1 MFKINLAGLSKILG
15 GKKVKK
21 LRLITAL
28 GIIMVSLTQIVSA
41 SSFDVVVN
49 PTQITTKQG
58 ESIEVKVDLKDIEM
72 KERGINTLEG
82 YINFD
87 EDVIENVEVETK
99 NDWQIEYN
107 KDSNSDLYGKF
118 LMVKDIEGIKE
129 NEEILT
135 LKIKVKDK
143 VKKESAKV
151 VLKDLTSND
160 GENLVNI
167 GNKEININFEG
178 VKTVNT
184 GDNTIIFVTGIMLA
198 AVVTYLVSIKKEIK
212 E

>member
-1 MFKINLAGLSKILG
+1 M
-15 GKKVKK
+15 KK
-21 LRLITAL
+21 LRLIIAL
-28 GIIMVSLTQIVSA
+28 SIIMVSLTGIVSA
-41 SSFDVVVN
+41 SSFDVGVN
-49 PTQITTKQG
+49 PTEVTAKQG
-58 ESIEVKVDLKDIEM
+58 ESIEVKVDLKDIDM
-72 KERGINTLEG
+72 KEKGINTLEG
-82 YINFD
+82 YITFD
-87 EDVIENVEVETK
+87 EDVIENVELETK

-129 NEEILT
+129 NEEVLT

-143 VKKESAKV
+143 VKKESTKV
-151 VLKDLTSND
+151 ILKDLTSND

-178 VKTVNT
+178 VKAVNT
-184 GDNTIIFVTGIMLA
+184 GDNTIIFVTGIMLLA
-198 AVVTYLVSIKKEIK
+198 LVTYLISIKKDVK

>member
-1 MFKINLAGLSKILG
+1 MKKWKKIAFLS
-15 GKKVKK
+15 V
-21 LRLITAL
+21 
-28 GIIMVSLTQIVSA
+28 IMVSLTGIVSA
-41 SSFDVVVN
+41 SSFDVGVN
-49 PTQITTKQG
+49 PIEVTAKQG
-58 ESIEVKVDLKDIEM
+58 ESIEVKVDLKDIDM
-72 KERGINTLEG
+72 KEKGMNTLEG

-129 NEEILT
+129 NEEVLT

-143 VKKESAKV
+143 VKKESTKV
-151 VLKDLTSND
+151 ILKDLTSND

-178 VKTVNT
+178 VKAVNT
-184 GDNTIIFVTGIMLA
+184 GDNTIILVTGIMLVA
-198 AVVTYLVSIKKEIK
+198 LVTYLISIKKDVK

>member
-1 MFKINLAGLSKILG
+1 M
-15 GKKVKK
+15 KK

-28 GIIMVSLTQIVSA
+28 SIIMVSLTGIVSA
-41 SSFDVVVN
+41 SSFDVGVN
-49 PTQITTKQG
+49 PTEVTAKQG
-58 ESIEVKVDLKDIEM
+58 ESIEVKVDLKDIDM
-72 KERGINTLEG
+72 KEKGINTLEG

-87 EDVIENVEVETK
+87 EDVIENVEVEAK

-129 NEEILT
+129 NEEVLT

-143 VKKESAKV
+143 VKKESTKV
-151 VLKDLTSND
+151 ILKDLTSND

-167 GNKEININFEG
+167 GDKEININFEG
-178 VKTVNT
+178 VKAVNT
-184 GDNTIIFVTGIMLA
+184 GDNTIILVTGIMLA
-198 AVVTYLVSIKKEIK
+198 ALVTYLISIKKDVK

>member
-1 MFKINLAGLSKILG
+1 M
-15 GKKVKK
+15 KK

-28 GIIMVSLTQIVSA
+28 SIIMVSLTGIVSA
-41 SSFDVVVN
+41 SSFDVGVN
-49 PTQITTKQG
+49 PTEVTAKQG
-58 ESIEVKVDLKDIEM
+58 ESIEVKVDLKDIDM
-72 KERGINTLEG
+72 KEKGINTLEG

-129 NEEILT
+129 NEEVLT

-143 VKKESAKV
+143 VKKESTKV
-151 VLKDLTSND
+151 ILKDLTSND

-178 VKTVNT
+178 VKAVNT
-184 GDNTIIFVTGIMLA
+184 GDNTIILVTGIMLLA
-198 AVVTYLVSIKKEIK
+198 LVTYLISIKKYVK

>member
-1 MFKINLAGLSKILG
+1 M
-15 GKKVKK
+15 KK
-21 LRLITAL
+21 LGLIMIL
-28 GIIMVSLTQIVSA
+28 SIIMVSLTGIVSA
-41 SSFDVVVN
+41 SSFDVGVN
-49 PTQITTKQG
+49 PIEVTAKQG
-58 ESIEVKVDLKDIEM
+58 ESIEVKVDLKDIDM
-72 KERGINTLEG
+72 KEKGINTLEG

-129 NEEILT
+129 NEEVLT

-143 VKKESAKV
+143 VKKGSTKV

-178 VKTVNT
+178 VKAVNT
-184 GDNTIIFVTGIMLA
+184 GDNTIILVTGIMLA
-198 AVVTYLVSIKKEIK
+198 ALVAYLISIKKDVK

>member
-1 MFKINLAGLSKILG
+1 M
-15 GKKVKK
+15 KK
-21 LRLITAL
+21 LRLIMAL
-28 GIIMVSLTQIVSA
+28 SIIMVSLTGIVSA
-41 SSFDVVVN
+41 SSFDVGVN
-49 PTQITTKQG
+49 PTEVTAKQG
-58 ESIEVKVDLKDIEM
+58 ESIEVKVDLKDIDM
-72 KERGINTLEG
+72 KEKGINTLEG

-87 EDVIENVEVETK
+87 EDVIESVEVETK

-107 KDSNSDLYGKF
+107 KDNNSDLYGKF

-129 NEEILT
+129 NEEVLT

-143 VKKESAKV
+143 VKKESTKV

-198 AVVTYLVSIKKEIK
+198 VVVTYLVSIKKEIK

>member
-1 MFKINLAGLSKILG
+1 M
-15 GKKVKK
+15 KK
-21 LRLITAL
+21 LRLITVL
-28 GIIMVSLTQIVSA
+28 SIIMVSLTGIVSA
-41 SSFDVVVN
+41 SSFDVGVN
-49 PTQITTKQG
+49 PTEVTAKQG
-58 ESIEVKVDLKDIEM
+58 ESIEVKVDLKDIDM
-72 KERGINTLEG
+72 KEKGINTLEG

-87 EDVIENVEVETK
+87 EDVIENVELVTK

-129 NEEILT
+129 NEEVLT

-143 VKKESAKV
+143 VKKESTKV
-151 VLKDLTSND
+151 TLKDLTSND

-167 GNKEININFEG
+167 GDKEININFEG
-178 VKTVNT
+178 VKAVNT
-184 GDNTIIFVTGIMLA
+184 GDNTIILVTGIMLA
-198 AVVTYLVSIKKEIK
+198 ALVTYLISIKKDVK

>member
-1 MFKINLAGLSKILG
+1 M
-15 GKKVKK
+15 KK

>member
-1 MFKINLAGLSKILG
+1 M
-15 GKKVKK
+15 KK
-21 LRLITAL
+21 LRLIMAL
-28 GIIMVSLTQIVSA
+28 SIIMVSLTGIVSA
-41 SSFDVVVN
+41 SSFDVGVN
-49 PTQITTKQG
+49 PTEVTAKQG
-58 ESIEVKVDLKDIEM
+58 ESIEVKVDLKDIDM
-72 KERGINTLEG
+72 KEKGINTLEG

-87 EDVIENVEVETK
+87 EDVIESVEVETK

-107 KDSNSDLYGKF
+107 KDNNSDLYGKF

-129 NEEILT
+129 NEEVLT

-143 VKKESAKV
+143 VKKESTKV

-198 AVVTYLVSIKKEIK
+198 AVVTYLVSIKKKIK

>member
-1 MFKINLAGLSKILG
+1 M
-15 GKKVKK
+15 KK

-198 AVVTYLVSIKKEIK
+198 AVVTYIVSIKKEIK

>member
-1 MFKINLAGLSKILG
+1 M
-15 GKKVKK
+15 KK
-21 LRLITAL
+21 LRLIMAL
-28 GIIMVSLTQIVSA
+28 SIIMVSLTGIVSA
-41 SSFDVVVN
+41 SSFDVGVN
-49 PTQITTKQG
+49 PTEVTAKQG
-58 ESIEVKVDLKDIEM
+58 ESIEVKVDLKDIDM
-72 KERGINTLEG
+72 KEKGINTLEG

-87 EDVIENVEVETK
+87 EDVIESVEVETK

-107 KDSNSDLYGKF
+107 KDNNSDLYGKF

-129 NEEILT
+129 NEEVLT

-143 VKKESAKV
+143 VKKESTKV

>member
-1 MFKINLAGLSKILG
+1 M
-15 GKKVKK
+15 KK
-21 LRLITAL
+21 LGLIMIL
-28 GIIMVSLTQIVSA
+28 SIIMVSLTGIVSA
-41 SSFDVVVN
+41 SSFDVGVN
-49 PTQITTKQG
+49 PIEVTAKQG
-58 ESIEVKVDLKDIEM
+58 ESIEVKVDLKDIDM
-72 KERGINTLEG
+72 KEKGINTLEG

-129 NEEILT
+129 NEEVLT

-143 VKKESAKV
+143 LKKESTKV
-151 VLKDLTSND
+151 ILKDLTSND

-178 VKTVNT
+178 VKAVNT
-184 GDNTIIFVTGIMLA
+184 GDNTIILVTGILLSA
-198 AVVTYLVSIKKEIK
+198 LVTYLISIKKDVK

>member
-1 MFKINLAGLSKILG
+1 M
-15 GKKVKK
+15 KK

-178 VKTVNT
+178 FKTVNT

>member
-1 MFKINLAGLSKILG
+1 M
-15 GKKVKK
+15 KK
-21 LRLITAL
+21 LRLIIAL
-28 GIIMVSLTQIVSA
+28 SIIMVSLTGIVSA
-41 SSFDVVVN
+41 SSFDVGVN
-49 PTQITTKQG
+49 PTEVTTKQG
-58 ESIEVKVDLKDIEM
+58 ESIEVKVDLKDIDM
-72 KERGINTLEG
+72 KEKGINTLEG

-129 NEEILT
+129 NEEVLT

-143 VKKESAKV
+143 VKKESTKV
-151 VLKDLTSND
+151 ILKDLTSND

-184 GDNTIIFVTGIMLA
+184 GDNTIILVTGIMLA
-198 AVVTYLVSIKKEIK
+198 ALVTYLISIKKDVK

>member
-1 MFKINLAGLSKILG
+1 M
-15 GKKVKK
+15 KK
-21 LRLITAL
+21 LKLIIAL
-28 GIIMVSLTQIVSA
+28 SIIMVSLTGIVSA
-41 SSFDVVVN
+41 SSFDVGVN
-49 PTQITTKQG
+49 PTEVTAKQG
-58 ESIEVKVDLKDIEM
+58 ESIEVKVDLKDIDM
-72 KERGINTLEG
+72 KEKGINTLEG

-87 EDVIENVEVETK
+87 EDVIENVELETK

-129 NEEILT
+129 NEEVLT

-143 VKKESAKV
+143 IKKESTKV

-160 GENLVNI
+160 GDNLVNI

-178 VKTVNT
+178 VKAVNT
-184 GDNTIIFVTGIMLA
+184 GDNTIILVTGIMLA
-198 AVVTYLVSIKKEIK
+198 ALVTYLVSIKKGVK

>member
-1 MFKINLAGLSKILG
+1 M
-15 GKKVKK
+15 KK
-21 LRLITAL
+21 LRLIIAL
-28 GIIMVSLTQIVSA
+28 SIIMVSLTGIVSA
-41 SSFDVVVN
+41 SSFDVGVN
-49 PTQITTKQG
+49 PTEVTAKQG
-58 ESIEVKVDLKDIEM
+58 ESIEVKVDLKDIDM
-72 KERGINTLEG
+72 KEKGINTLEG
-82 YINFD
+82 YITFD
-87 EDVIENVEVETK
+87 EDVIENVELETK

-129 NEEILT
+129 NEEVLS

-143 VKKESAKV
+143 VKKEGTKV

-184 GDNTIIFVTGIMLA
+184 GDNTIIFVTGIILLA
-198 AVVTYLVSIKKEIK
+198 LVTYLISIKKYVK

>member
-1 MFKINLAGLSKILG
+1 M
-15 GKKVKK
+15 KK
-21 LRLITAL
+21 LRLIIAL
-28 GIIMVSLTQIVSA
+28 SIIMVSLTGIVSA
-41 SSFDVVVN
+41 SSFDVGVN
-49 PTQITTKQG
+49 PTEVTAKQG
-58 ESIEVKVDLKDIEM
+58 ESIEVKVDLKDIDM
-72 KERGINTLEG
+72 KEKGINTLEG
-82 YINFD
+82 YITFD
-87 EDVIENVEVETK
+87 ENVIENVELETK

-129 NEEILT
+129 NEEVLI

-143 VKKESAKV
+143 VKKEGTKV

-178 VKTVNT
+178 VKAVNT
-184 GDNTIIFVTGIMLA
+184 GDNTIILVTGIMLLA
-198 AVVTYLVSIKKEIK
+198 LVTYLISIKKYVK

>member
-1 MFKINLAGLSKILG
+1 M
-15 GKKVKK
+15 KK
-21 LRLITAL
+21 LGLIMIL
-28 GIIMVSLTQIVSA
+28 SIIMVSLTGIVSA
-41 SSFDVVVN
+41 SSFDVGVN
-49 PTQITTKQG
+49 PIEVTAKQG
-58 ESIEVKVDLKDIEM
+58 ESIEVKVDLKDIDM
-72 KERGINTLEG
+72 KEKGINTLEG

-118 LMVKDIEGIKE
+118 LMIKDIEGIKE
-129 NEEILT
+129 NQEVLT

-143 VKKESAKV
+143 VKKESTKV
-151 VLKDLTSND
+151 ILKDLTSND

-178 VKTVNT
+178 VKAVNT
-184 GDNTIIFVTGIMLA
+184 GDNTIILVTGILLSA
-198 AVVTYLVSIKKEIK
+198 LVTYLISIKKDVK

>member
-1 MFKINLAGLSKILG
+1 M
-15 GKKVKK
+15 KK

-28 GIIMVSLTQIVSA
+28 SIIMVSLTQIVSA

-49 PTQITTKQG
+49 PTEITTKQG
-58 ESIEVKVDLKDIEM
+58 ESIEVKVDLKDIDM
-72 KERGINTLEG
+72 KEKGINTLEG
-82 YINFD
+82 YITFD
-87 EDVIENVEVETK
+87 EDVIENVELVTK

-118 LMVKDIEGIKE
+118 LMVKNIEGIKE
-129 NEEILT
+129 NEEVLT

-143 VKKESAKV
+143 VKKESTKV
-151 VLKDLTSND
+151 VLKDLISND

-198 AVVTYLVSIKKEIK
+198 AVVTYLVSMKKEIK

>member
-1 MFKINLAGLSKILG
+1 M
-15 GKKVKK
+15 KK
-21 LRLITAL
+21 LRLIIAL
-28 GIIMVSLTQIVSA
+28 SIIMVSLTGIVSA
-41 SSFDVVVN
+41 SSFDVGVN
-49 PTQITTKQG
+49 PTDVTAKQG
-58 ESIEVKVDLKDIEM
+58 ESIEVKVDLKDIDM
-72 KERGINTLEG
+72 KEKGMNTLEG

-129 NEEILT
+129 NEEVLT

-143 VKKESAKV
+143 VKKESTKV
-151 VLKDLTSND
+151 ILKDLTSND

-167 GNKEININFEG
+167 GDKEININFEG
-178 VKTVNT
+178 VKAVNT
-184 GDNTIIFVTGIMLA
+184 GDNTIILVTGIMLA
-198 AVVTYLVSIKKEIK
+198 ALVTYLISIKKDVK

>member
-1 MFKINLAGLSKILG
+1 M
-15 GKKVKK
+15 KK
-21 LRLITAL
+21 LGLIMIL
-28 GIIMVSLTQIVSA
+28 SIIMVSLTGIVSA
-41 SSFDVVVN
+41 SSFDVGVN
-49 PTQITTKQG
+49 PIEVTAKQG
-58 ESIEVKVDLKDIEM
+58 ESIEVKVDLKDIDM
-72 KERGINTLEG
+72 KEKGINTLEG

-129 NEEILT
+129 NEEVLT
-135 LKIKVKDK
+135 LKIESTKVI
-143 VKKESAKV
+143 
-151 VLKDLTSND
+151 LKDLTSND

-178 VKTVNT
+178 VKAVNT
-184 GDNTIIFVTGIMLA
+184 GDNTIILVTGIMLA
-198 AVVTYLVSIKKEIK
+198 ALVTYLISIKKDVK

>member
-1 MFKINLAGLSKILG
+1 
-15 GKKVKK
+15 
-21 LRLITAL
+21 
-28 GIIMVSLTQIVSA
+28 
-41 SSFDVVVN
+41 
-49 PTQITTKQG
+49 
-58 ESIEVKVDLKDIEM
+58 M
-72 KERGINTLEG
+72 KEKGINALEG

-87 EDVIENVEVETK
+87 EDVIENVELETK

-129 NEEILT
+129 NEEVLT

-143 VKKESAKV
+143 VKKEGTKV
-151 VLKDLTSND
+151 ILKDLTSND
-160 GENLVNI
+160 GDNLVNI

-184 GDNTIIFVTGIMLA
+184 GDSTIILVTGIMLLA
-198 AVVTYLVSIKKEIK
+198 LVTYLISIKKDVK

>member
-1 MFKINLAGLSKILG
+1 M
-15 GKKVKK
+15 KK
-21 LRLITAL
+21 LGLIMIL
-28 GIIMVSLTQIVSA
+28 SIIMVSLTGIVSA
-41 SSFDVVVN
+41 SSFDVGVN
-49 PTQITTKQG
+49 PIEVTAKQG
-58 ESIEVKVDLKDIEM
+58 ESIEVKVDLKDIDM
-72 KERGINTLEG
+72 KEKGINTLEG

-118 LMVKDIEGIKE
+118 LMVKDIDGIKE
-129 NEEILT
+129 NEEVLT

-143 VKKESAKV
+143 VKKESTKV
-151 VLKDLTSND
+151 ILKDLTSND

-178 VKTVNT
+178 VKAVNT
-184 GDNTIIFVTGIMLA
+184 GDNTIILVTGIILSA
-198 AVVTYLVSIKKEIK
+198 LVTYLISIKKDVK

>member
-1 MFKINLAGLSKILG
+1 MKKWKKIAFLS
-15 GKKVKK
+15 V
-21 LRLITAL
+21 
-28 GIIMVSLTQIVSA
+28 IMVSLTGIVSA
-41 SSFDVVVN
+41 SSFDVGVN
-49 PTQITTKQG
+49 PIEVTAKQG
-58 ESIEVKVDLKDIEM
+58 ESIEVKVDLKDIDM
-72 KERGINTLEG
+72 KEKGINTLEG

-118 LMVKDIEGIKE
+118 LMIKDIEGIKE
-129 NEEILT
+129 NEEVLT

-143 VKKESAKV
+143 VKKESTKV
-151 VLKDLTSND
+151 ILKDLTSND

-178 VKTVNT
+178 VKAVNT
-184 GDNTIIFVTGIMLA
+184 GDNTTILVTGIMLA
-198 AVVTYLVSIKKEIK
+198 ALVTYLISIKKDVK

>member
-1 MFKINLAGLSKILG
+1 M
-15 GKKVKK
+15 KK
-21 LRLITAL
+21 LRLIIAL
-28 GIIMVSLTQIVSA
+28 SIIMVSLTGIVSA
-41 SSFDVVVN
+41 SSFDVGVN
-49 PTQITTKQG
+49 PTEVTAKQG
-58 ESIEVKVDLKDIEM
+58 ESIEVKVDLKDIDM
-72 KERGINTLEG
+72 KEKGINTLEG
-82 YINFD
+82 YITFD
-87 EDVIENVEVETK
+87 EDVIENVELETK

-118 LMVKDIEGIKE
+118 LVVKDIEGIKE
-129 NEEILT
+129 NEEVLT

-143 VKKESAKV
+143 VKKEGTKV

-178 VKTVNT
+178 VKAVNT
-184 GDNTIIFVTGIMLA
+184 GDNTIILVTGIMLA
-198 AVVTYLVSIKKEIK
+198 ALVTYLISIKKDVK

>member
-1 MFKINLAGLSKILG
+1 M
-15 GKKVKK
+15 KK
-21 LRLITAL
+21 LGLIMIL
-28 GIIMVSLTQIVSA
+28 SIIMVSLTGIVSA
-41 SSFDVVVN
+41 SSFDVGVN
-49 PTQITTKQG
+49 PIEVTAKQG
-58 ESIEVKVDLKDIEM
+58 ESIEVKVDLKDIDM
-72 KERGINTLEG
+72 KEKGINTLEG

-118 LMVKDIEGIKE
+118 LMVKDIEGIKG
-129 NEEILT
+129 NEEVLT

-143 VKKESAKV
+143 VKKESTKV
-151 VLKDLTSND
+151 ILKELTSND

-178 VKTVNT
+178 VKAVNT
-184 GDNTIIFVTGIMLA
+184 GDNTIILVTGIMLA
-198 AVVTYLVSIKKEIK
+198 ALVAYLISIKKDVK

>member
-1 MFKINLAGLSKILG
+1 M
-15 GKKVKK
+15 KK
-21 LRLITAL
+21 LRLIIAL
-28 GIIMVSLTQIVSA
+28 SIIMVSLTGIVSA
-41 SSFDVVVN
+41 SSFDVGVN
-49 PTQITTKQG
+49 PTEVTAKQG
-58 ESIEVKVDLKDIEM
+58 ESIEVKVDLKDIDM
-72 KERGINTLEG
+72 KEKGINTLEG
-82 YINFD
+82 YITFD
-87 EDVIENVEVETK
+87 EDVIENVELETK

-129 NEEILT
+129 NEEVLT

-143 VKKESAKV
+143 VKKESTKV
-151 VLKDLTSND
+151 ILKDLTSND

-178 VKTVNT
+178 VKAVNT
-184 GDNTIIFVTGIMLA
+184 GDNTIILVTGIMLLA
-198 AVVTYLVSIKKEIK
+198 LVTYLISIKKDVK

>member
-1 MFKINLAGLSKILG
+1 
-15 GKKVKK
+15 VKK
-21 LRLITAL
+21 LGLIMIL
-28 GIIMVSLTQIVSA
+28 SIIMVSLTGIVSA
-41 SSFDVVVN
+41 SSFDVGVN
-49 PTQITTKQG
+49 PIEVTAKQG
-58 ESIEVKVDLKDIEM
+58 ESIEVKVDLKDIDM
-72 KERGINTLEG
+72 KEKGINTLEG

-129 NEEILT
+129 NEEVLT

-143 VKKESAKV
+143 VKKESTKV
-151 VLKDLTSND
+151 ILKDLTSND

-178 VKTVNT
+178 VKAVNT
-184 GDNTIIFVTGIMLA
+184 GDNTIILVTGIMLA
-198 AVVTYLVSIKKEIK
+198 ALVTYLISIKKDVK

>member
-1 MFKINLAGLSKILG
+1 M
-15 GKKVKK
+15 KK
-21 LRLITAL
+21 LGLIMIL
-28 GIIMVSLTQIVSA
+28 SIIMVSLTGIVSA
-41 SSFDVVVN
+41 SSFDVGVN
-49 PTQITTKQG
+49 PIEVTAKQG
-58 ESIEVKVDLKDIEM
+58 ESIEVKVDLKDIDM
-72 KERGINTLEG
+72 KEKGINTLEG

-118 LMVKDIEGIKE
+118 LMVKDMEGIKE
-129 NEEILT
+129 NEEVLT

-143 VKKESAKV
+143 VKKESTKV
-151 VLKDLTSND
+151 ILKELTSND

-178 VKTVNT
+178 VKAVNT
-184 GDNTIIFVTGIMLA
+184 GDNTIILVTGIMLA
-198 AVVTYLVSIKKEIK
+198 ALVAYLISIKKDVK

>member
-1 MFKINLAGLSKILG
+1 M
-15 GKKVKK
+15 KK
-21 LRLITAL
+21 LKLIIAL
-28 GIIMVSLTQIVSA
+28 SIIMVSLTGIVSA
-41 SSFDVVVN
+41 SSFDVGVN
-49 PTQITTKQG
+49 PTEVTAKQG
-58 ESIEVKVDLKDIEM
+58 ESIEVKVDLKDIDM
-72 KERGINTLEG
+72 KEKGINTLEG

-87 EDVIENVEVETK
+87 EDVIENVELVTK

-129 NEEILT
+129 NEEVLT

-143 VKKESAKV
+143 VKKESTKV
-151 VLKDLTSND
+151 TLKDLTSND

-167 GNKEININFEG
+167 GDKEININFEG
-178 VKTVNT
+178 VKAVNT
-184 GDNTIIFVTGIMLA
+184 GDNTIILVTGIMLA
-198 AVVTYLVSIKKEIK
+198 ALVTYLISIKKDVK

>member
-1 MFKINLAGLSKILG
+1 MKKWKKIAFLS
-15 GKKVKK
+15 V
-21 LRLITAL
+21 
-28 GIIMVSLTQIVSA
+28 IMVSLTGIVSA
-41 SSFDVVVN
+41 SSFDVGVN
-49 PTQITTKQG
+49 PTEVTTKQG
-58 ESIEVKVDLKDIEM
+58 ESIEVKVDLKDIDM
-72 KERGINTLEG
+72 KEKGINTLEG

-129 NEEILT
+129 NEEVLT

-143 VKKESAKV
+143 VKKESTKV
-151 VLKDLTSND
+151 ILKDLTSND

-178 VKTVNT
+178 VKAVNT
-184 GDNTIIFVTGIMLA
+184 GDNTIILVTGIMLA
-198 AVVTYLVSIKKEIK
+198 ALVTYLISIKKDVK